1 MMKNMKIVMI
11 AAVMNAGFLA
21 GGSRIDEPVGEQ
33 TYRPAKFDESF
44 AQGQAS
50 YTSSVFSILERHRRA
65 ETYKKIF
72 EFCNGRFQT
81 LGESNDGE
89 KVNIRF
95 ACLPKELAQSNYS
108 AQPGLPTHY

>member
-1 MMKNMKIVMI
+1 MKNMKIVMI
-11 AAVMNAGFLA
+11 AAVMAAGFLA
-21 GGSRIDEPVGEQ
+21 GCSSIDEPVGEQ

-50 YTSSVFSILERHRRA
+50 YTSSVFSILERQRRVD
-65 ETYKKIF
+65 TYKKIYD
-72 EFCNGRFQT
+72 FCSGRYQT

-89 KVNIRF
+89 KVHISF
-95 ACLPKELAQSNYS
+95 ACLPKTLAQSNYS

>member
-21 GGSRIDEPVGEQ
+21 GCSSIDEPVGEQ

-89 KVNIRF
+89 KVHIRF
-95 ACLPKELAQSNYS
+95 ACLPKTLAQSNYS